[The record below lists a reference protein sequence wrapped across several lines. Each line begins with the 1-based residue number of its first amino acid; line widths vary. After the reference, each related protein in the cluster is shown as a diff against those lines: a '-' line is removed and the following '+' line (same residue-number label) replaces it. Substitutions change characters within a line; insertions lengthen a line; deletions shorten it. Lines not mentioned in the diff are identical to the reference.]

1 MKTLFILFFTCAVLF
16 PAAQSLANP
25 SNVKADKVLV
35 LKAKRKM
42 YLIQNKNRIREYNI
56 SLGDSPDGHKQQQGD
71 EKTPE
76 GHYIIDYR
84 NPKSSYH
91 LSLHINYPNNQDKHS
106 AKKRGANPGGDIFIH
121 GLPNGMGLLRSAFDG
136 QDWTDGC
143 IAVNNEEIEEI
154 WRLVANGTPIEIR
167 P

>member
-1 MKTLFILFFTCAVLF
+1 MNRILAYGLFPLLFISFFAMAT
-16 PAAQSLANP
+16 PTET
-25 SNVKADKVLV
+25 KADKVLV
-35 LKAKRKM
+35 LKSERKM
-42 YLIQNKNRIREYNI
+42 ILMNNKKPLKVYII
-56 SLGDSPDGHKQQQGD
+56 SLGDAPVGHKQQQGD

-91 LSLHINYPNNQDKHS
+91 LSLHINYPSLADKRA
-106 AKKRGANPGGDIFIH
+106 AKKRGVNPGGDIFIH
-121 GLPNGMGLLRSAFDG
+121 GLPNGMGAMASSFKG

-143 IAVNNEEIEEI
+143 IAVNNKEIEEI
-154 WRLVANGTPIEIR
+154 WRLVPNGTPIEIR